1 MVHRFIAAVLV
12 CRSEAANAALRAV
25 FEHLA
30 LEGVDDSAA
39 LAAMRHYWQEH
50 CRPSV
55 ARFRD
60 YYDNHYLPERVRET
74 LTLVPDPPSSYL
86 DVGFGDGQVTAEL
99 VRWWGLNPQ
108 RATGVEIVR
117 PRTYTTSNFLPLVI
131 PGSAEWTI
139 PLPTTSVHL
148 VTLFHVLHHSPVPPG
163 TVLAE
168 VRRVLRPDGCLILRE
183 HDVTTPSQQ
192 LFLHFV
198 ELLFHVVLSGDDEV
212 PWRACQYRSA
222 KKWVEVLNSVGL
234 ATNSV
239 VCFWNRRHHLDVDLR
254 CVPRSSRVTPN
265 PPIYD
270 FG

>member
-1 MVHRFIAAVLV
+1 MAHRFIAAVLV
-12 CRSEAANAALRAV
+12 CRSKTANAGLRAV

-30 LEGVDDSAA
+30 LEGVDERAA
-39 LAAMRHYWQEH
+39 LAAMRQYWQEH

-60 YYDNHYLPERVRET
+60 YFDHHYLPARVRET

-99 VRWWGLNPQ
+99 VRWWGLNP
-108 RATGVEIVR
+108 RSATGVEIGR
-117 PRTYTTSNFLPLVI
+117 PRTCTMSSFLPLIV
-131 PGSAEWTI
+131 PRNAEWTI

-168 VRRVLRPDGCLILRE
+168 VRRVLRPDGRLIVRE
-183 HDVTTPSQQ
+183 HDVTTSSQQ
-192 LFLHFV
+192 LFLQFV
-198 ELLFHVVLSGDDEV
+198 ELLFNVVLFGDDEM
-212 PWRACQYRSA
+212 PWGACQYRSA
-222 KKWVEVLNSVGL
+222 RDWIEVLNSVGL
-234 ATNSV
+234 ATNSA

-254 CVPRSSRVTPN
+254 CVPR
-265 PPIYD
+265 
-270 FG
+270 